1 MDEHNLGPH
10 RDQIRRGNGQ
20 MPLLAPLRH
29 HPFFWLWSGQTI
41 SRLGDQLYTI
51 ALAWFVLS
59 MTHSATARS
68 VVLVAAL
75 VPNMLFVLIGG
86 AVADRLP
93 RLAIMLASDLVRGVL
108 VIGVALLTF
117 TGSVPLWLIISMSFC
132 FGLVDAF
139 FLPAYRAVIPQVIP
153 MELLAG
159 ANALMVLSGR
169 SMAIAGP
176 SLGAILIVIGGIPVA
191 FAINGLSFFLS
202 AICLVKAIALLPELA
217 RKKTPASIQL
227 GPRER
232 LAQMSADIREGLVTV
247 RSMTWLWLTIVLL
260 GVANLFAEAATVV
273 TVPFYVQQTLKSPFI
288 YGAMGAASA
297 VGGIL
302 GAIWTGVRKVRHRG
316 IIVYGFFFVAMLVP
330 TIIGIFP
337 YAIVI
342 PVAMF
347 IYSLSATIL
356 GLVWVKV
363 LQEYIP
369 NEQMGRVTSIDEL
382 GSSIGLPLSLV
393 LTGIFTDHFDARQ
406 IIIWGGVSGM
416 AITALGFLSKS
427 VRTLD

>member
-1 MDEHNLGPH
+1 MADDCASWCCESLC
-10 RDQIRRGNGQ
+10 
-20 MPLLAPLRH
+20 
-29 HPFFWLWSGQTI
+29 
-41 SRLGDQLYTI
+41 
-51 ALAWFVLS
+51 
-59 MTHSATARS
+59 RS
-68 VVLVAAL
+68 C
-75 VPNMLFVLIGG
+75 N
-86 AVADRLP
+86 R
-93 RLAIMLASDLVRGVL
+93 
-108 VIGVALLTF
+108 
-117 TGSVPLWLIISMSFC
+117 C
-132 FGLVDAF
+132 YCAF
-139 FLPAYRAVIPQVIP
+139 LCA
-153 MELLAG
+153 
-159 ANALMVLSGR
+159 ANAQ
-169 SMAIAGP
+169 
-176 SLGAILIVIGGIPVA
+176 IPVH
-191 FAINGLSFFLS
+191 LW
-202 AICLVKAIALLPELA
+202 CL
-217 RKKTPASIQL
+217 
-227 GPRER
+227 
-232 LAQMSADIREGLVTV
+232 
-247 RSMTWLWLTIVLL
+247 
-260 GVANLFAEAATVV
+260 
-273 TVPFYVQQTLKSPFI
+273 
-288 YGAMGAASA
+288 GAASA

-416 AITALGFLSKS
+416 AITALGFLSRS